1 MDNQKTQ
8 TALITGAG
16 RRIGCAVAQNLAKT
30 GWRVAIHY
38 NTSGREAI
46 AAVEQINDCGG
57 EAVAIDA
64 DLLDENAVVGLV
76 DRAAEIL
83 GPVTCLVNNASV
95 FEEDTPMTSTREI
108 WDRHMDVN
116 LRAPFLLSQGVAR
129 QLPKGVKG
137 NIVNII
143 DQRVW
148 NLTPD
153 FTSYTVSKV
162 GLWGLTQILARA
174 FAPDIRVN
182 AVGPGPTLQS
192 THQTAADFDKEWS
205 SLPLQ
210 SPVSTDDI
218 CNGVQF
224 ILGADAMTGQMIA
237 LDGGQHMGQ
246 YTGWSDDKSTQN

>member
-1 MDNQKTQ
+1 LVNQDVQ

-16 RRIGCAVAQNLAKT
+16 RRIGCAVALNLAKH

-38 NTSGREAI
+38 NTSDLEAKT
-46 AAVEQINDCGG
+46 AVEQIIDAGG
-57 EAVAIDA
+57 EAVAIA
-64 DLLDENAVVGLV
+64 ANLLDEDAAVGLV
-76 DRAAEIL
+76 GRVAEKL

-129 QLPKGVKG
+129 QLPDGVKG

-192 THQTAADFDKEWS
+192 THQTTADFDHEWS

-218 CNGVQF
+218 CSGVQF
-224 ILGADAMTGQMIA
+224 ILSASAMTGQMIA

-246 YTGWSDDKSTQN
+246 YMSWSEDSTT